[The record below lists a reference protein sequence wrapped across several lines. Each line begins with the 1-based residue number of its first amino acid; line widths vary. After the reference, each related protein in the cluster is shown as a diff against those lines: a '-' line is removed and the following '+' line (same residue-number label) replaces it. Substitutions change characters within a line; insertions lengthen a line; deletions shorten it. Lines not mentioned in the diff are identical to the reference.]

1 MNRRKMLKWLGLGFI
16 GTFVSGVSWAS
27 AERSKN
33 PYYSGPVTDH
43 FDGLAFHN
51 PNGVAPGKF
60 TDLLKWKFM
69 EKRALWPAA
78 YASEHHGTIP
88 SETVPG
94 AAIEVTMIGHATLL
108 IQVDGLNIITDP
120 VFSERASPFQ
130 ALGPKRYNPPGVN
143 FDNLPRID
151 AVLLTHNHYDHLDIL
166 TLDKLVKRDQPKIIT
181 PLGNDTILNDSI
193 EGATIE
199 VGDWGDIVT
208 LPGDTKVHFEPCHH
222 WSARGTKDRRMA
234 LWSAFVI
241 ETGNAKIYHIGDTGF
256 HSGINYLAA
265 AEKHGAFDLAIM
277 PIGAYEPRWFMKGQH
292 QNPAEA
298 VEGFKLCKA
307 THALGHHWGTF
318 QLTNEPVEAPKTALA
333 EALNEHGIDDDR
345 FIAMSPGQVW
355 RSNPIK
361 TI

>member
-1 MNRRKMLKWLGLGFI
+1 
-16 GTFVSGVSWAS
+16 
-27 AERSKN
+27 
-33 PYYSGPVTDH
+33 
-43 FDGLAFHN
+43 
-51 PNGVAPGKF
+51 
-60 TDLLKWKFM
+60 
-69 EKRALWPAA
+69 
-78 YASEHHGTIP
+78 
-88 SETVPG
+88 
-94 AAIEVTMIGHATLL
+94 
-108 IQVDGLNIITDP
+108 
-120 VFSERASPFQ
+120 
-130 ALGPKRYNPPGVN
+130 
-143 FDNLPRID
+143 
-151 AVLLTHNHYDHLDIL
+151 
-166 TLDKLVKRDQPKIIT
+166 
-181 PLGNDTILNDSI
+181 
-193 EGATIE
+193 
-199 VGDWGDIVT
+199 
-208 LPGDTKVHFEPCHH
+208 
-222 WSARGTKDRRMA
+222 MA